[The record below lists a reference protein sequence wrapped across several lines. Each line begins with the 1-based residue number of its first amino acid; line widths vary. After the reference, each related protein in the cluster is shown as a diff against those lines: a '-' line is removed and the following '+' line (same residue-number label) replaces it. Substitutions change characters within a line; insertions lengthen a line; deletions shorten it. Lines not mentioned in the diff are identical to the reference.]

1 MSNRVQYFMR
11 RIILNSKLNREKIVN
26 NIKFSNQKIQS
37 KNKNNHNM
45 IIKRKMST
53 YTLPLSFCSNG
64 NKKGPN
70 NQKNNP
76 FIYMLIGS
84 MGIYIPSILTN
95 EKNKK

>member
-45 IIKRKMST
+45 IIKRK
-53 YTLPLSFCSNG
+53 
-64 NKKGPN
+64 
-70 NQKNNP
+70 
-76 FIYMLIGS
+76 
-84 MGIYIPSILTN
+84 
-95 EKNKK
+95 